1 MIILIGAEKGGTGK
15 TTLATSL
22 AAMRTNDGH
31 DVLLLDTD
39 PQGTATYWN
48 RLRDQTQAPK
58 ITCVQVFGE
67 VDREIRKLASKYDEI
82 IIDAGGRDS
91 EELRSSILV
100 AHKIY
105 IPLQPSQFD
114 IWTITQM
121 AKIVER
127 GKTFNRDLQAY
138 ILLNLASTHPYA
150 KEIEEVQETI
160 KEANFKCL
168 QLSPVV
174 IKKRNAFQKAASQ
187 GLSVTEL
194 ENESN
199 AVAEITKLYKEIYE
213 TDD

>member
-22 AAMRTNDGH
+22 AAMRTNEGH

-39 PQGTATYWN
+39 QQGTATYWN
-48 RLRDQTQAPK
+48 RLRDQTEAKK

-127 GKTFNRDLQAY
+127 GKTFNQEPTGLCLAQSGFYSPLRQRNRRSPGNHKRAPVLSIYSFRQWSSRRETPFRKRPARDSAL
-138 ILLNLASTHPYA
+138 
-150 KEIEEVQETI
+150 
-160 KEANFKCL
+160 
-168 QLSPVV
+168 
-174 IKKRNAFQKAASQ
+174 RNWKTKA
-187 GLSVTEL
+187 TRWR
-194 ENESN
+194 
-199 AVAEITKLYKEIYE
+199 K
-213 TDD
+213 

>member
-1 MIILIGAEKGGTGK
+1 MIVLIGAEKGGTGK
-15 TTLATSL
+15 TTIATSL
-22 AAMRTNDGH
+22 AAMRTNEGH

-48 RLRDQTQAPK
+48 RLRDQTEAAK

-127 GKTFNRDLQAY
+127 GKTFNKNLSAY

-160 KEANFKCL
+160 KGANFKHL
-168 QLSPVV
+168 ELSQVV
-174 IKKRNAFQKAASQ
+174 MKKRNAFQKAASM

-199 AVAEITKLYKEIYE
+199 AVAEITRLYKEIYE
-213 TDD
+213 D

>member
-1 MIILIGAEKGGTGK
+1 MIVLIGSEKGGTGK
-15 TTLATSL
+15 TTIATSL
-22 AAMRTNDGH
+22 AAMRADEGY

-48 RLRDQTQAPK
+48 RLRDQTQAQK

-91 EELRSSILV
+91 SELRSSILV
-100 AHKIY
+100 AGKII

-121 AKIVER
+121 AKIVE
-127 GKTFNRDLQAY
+127 KAKILNKQLQAY

-150 KEIEEVQETI
+150 KEIEEAQEAI
-160 KEANFKCL
+160 KGANFEHL
-168 QLSPVV
+168 ELSEVV
-174 IKKRNAFQKAASQ
+174 IRKRNSFQKAASQ
-187 GLSVTEL
+187 GLSVSEL

-199 AVAEITKLYKEIYE
+199 AVSEITKLYKEIYE
-213 TDD
+213 RED